1 MLKILSFGTKRT
13 ALRPAR
19 APARRGNGA
28 TRPTTRPTRPNGA
41 AQQLGA
47 EGWLTV
53 HHVQKS
59 YKKRTVVRGVSL
71 AVGRGESVGLLG
83 PNGAGKTTVFYMI
96 TGLVPPDEGTIT
108 IDGQDVT
115 TLPMYRR
122 ARLGIGYLPQEAS
135 IFRGLTVEQNIMSV
149 LELVEPSAKRRKERL
164 NSLLE
169 EFGITRLRKSPSI
182 ALSGGERRR
191 CEIARALASGPSFML
206 LDEPFAGIDPIAVGD
221 IQELVRH
228 LTERGIGVLIT
239 DHNVRETLSLIDR
252 AYIIYD
258 GQVLTQ
264 GKPEEIIANDDV
276 RRVYLGDMFVNAR

>member
-1 MLKILSFGTKRT
+1 MRLMPFGRSNSG
-13 ALRPAR
+13 RFPA
-19 APARRGNGA
+19 AKPDPGDLDELLEPLDG
-28 TRPTTRPTRPNGA
+28 
-41 AQQLGA
+41 
-47 EGWLTV
+47 EGWLAV
-53 HHVQKS
+53 HHVQKT
-59 YKKRTVVRGVSL
+59 YKKRMVVKGVSL

-96 TGLVPPDEGTIT
+96 TGLVPADAGSIT
-108 IDGQDVT
+108 IDGHDVT
-115 TLPMYRR
+115 RLPMYRR

-135 IFRGLTVEQNIMSV
+135 IFRGLTVEQNIMAV
-149 LELVEPSAKRRKERL
+149 LELVEPNRKRRKEQL
-164 NSLLE
+164 DSLLE
-169 EFGITRLRKSPSI
+169 EFHITRLRKSPSI

-191 CEIARALASGPSFML
+191 CEIARALASRPSFVL

-221 IQELVRH
+221 IQQLVRH

-264 GKPEEIIANDDV
+264 GKPEEIIANEDV
-276 RRVYLGDMFVNAR
+276 RRVYLGDMFVNGR